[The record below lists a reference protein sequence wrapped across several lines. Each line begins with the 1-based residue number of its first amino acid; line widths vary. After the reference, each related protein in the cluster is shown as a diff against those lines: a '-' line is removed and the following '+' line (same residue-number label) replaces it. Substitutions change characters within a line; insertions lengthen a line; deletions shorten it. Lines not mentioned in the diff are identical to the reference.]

1 MALMLIGVA
10 IYYTE
15 SMLRQ
20 GFTVRGVFIVLL
32 AVSLAIHTLYVSI
45 TWFVSGEYHD
55 YTGEKSKQCDN
66 CSLYYKNAWSYQFLR
81 LNIPLLRVTWF
92 GGGFCL
98 YGKSEVQENGFRLI
112 SKQPS
117 EMFKKKRYAMLP
129 TGIMTT
135 LTFKNKLI
143 ISPLKRKKAFL

>member
-1 MALMLIGVA
+1 MEQIIPVFASKYSPPPCYL
-10 IYYTE
+10 
-15 SMLRQ
+15 
-20 GFTVRGVFIVLL
+20 VR
-32 AVSLAIHTLYVSI
+32 
-45 TWFVSGEYHD
+45 
-55 YTGEKSKQCDN
+55 
-66 CSLYYKNAWSYQFLR
+66 
-81 LNIPLLRVTWF
+81 